1 MATDIGVGKAMN
13 AQGYGPQDTRS
24 PEGGNNE
31 RGVLGQVWM
40 TGVMATGGQR
50 KSAER
55 MKGKRDGARKGKR
68 Y

>member
-1 MATDIGVGKAMN
+1 MSVNLGVRMN
-13 AQGYGPQDTRS
+13 AMGYGDQDTRS
-24 PEGGNNE
+24 PEGGNNG
-31 RGVLGQVWM
+31 RGMLDQVWP

-55 MKGKRDGARKGKR
+55 VKGRKGGMRKSKR